1 MIKQYCE
8 LCGCQIKGQVYR
20 LTARKDV
27 NLSFSFAADV
37 CEECFKQINKKIDE
51 CRKELVK

>member
-8 LCGCQIKGQVYR
+8 LCGCQIKDKVYR
-20 LTARKDV
+20 LTARKEE
-27 NLSFSFAADV
+27 NLSFDFAADI

-51 CRKELVK
+51 CRKELKK